1 MALMRRESRG
11 ARGRLLFMIA
21 CLALGV
27 AAVTGVAALV
37 AAVDGAVNRDARTLL
52 AADVSIESRRA
63 FPGELDAVLMGFGM
77 RKSLF
82 LKYAQSQE
90 G

>member
-1 MALMRRESRG
+1 MSAETRGVRRALLALMRRESRG
-11 ARGRLLFMIA
+11 ARGRLFFMTT

-37 AAVDGAVNRDARTLL
+37 SAVDGALNRDARSLL

-63 FPGELDAVLMGFGM
+63 FPL
-77 RKSLF
+77 
-82 LKYAQSQE
+82 
-90 G
+90 